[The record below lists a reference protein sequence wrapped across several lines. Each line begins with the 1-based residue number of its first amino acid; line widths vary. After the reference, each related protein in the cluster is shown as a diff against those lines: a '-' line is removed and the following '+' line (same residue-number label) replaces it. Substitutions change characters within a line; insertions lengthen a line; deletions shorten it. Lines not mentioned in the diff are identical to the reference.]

1 MPRSTDEKNLG
12 GNQRLDVE
20 DTPPIHRLMEHTNNA
35 DPEIV
40 DFEGPEDPANPM
52 NWSRWRKGLTIL
64 ALCGLRLVTPF
75 ATSMMAPAIVEI
87 KKDLNFQ
94 SDEAASFSIS
104 AYVIG
109 FGVGPIFLAPMSE
122 IYGRT
127 IVYHIG
133 NLLFTA
139 FTVGCALSQNIETL
153 IVCRILAGL
162 CGGATMTN
170 PGGTIADM
178 IPVGRRGAV
187 LSILAGVDVISPVL
201 GPSAGG
207 YIASAWGWRWMFWFL
222 SILSGSIGV
231 FSVFVLRE
239 TYAPVILA
247 RKAKRL
253 RESTGNADLR
263 VRGQT
268 TKSLGVLLSR
278 ACLRPLR
285 ILIFSP
291 IILALS
297 LYMSLVYGIIYIL
310 FTTISVVFQGVYGFD
325 TGNAGLTFLG
335 FAAGMVL
342 SLMVAG
348 YFNDSIHKK
357 LSAKYHEEKP
367 EFRLP
372 FLMGGALF
380 LPIGML
386 LYGWCVH
393 YRVHWILPV
402 IGTSFAGVGVTFCF
416 VPTQAY
422 IIDAF
427 PLHCASAL
435 AGNNL
440 LRSISGGTVPLAG
453 PALYS
458 RLGVGWGNTLLAL
471 LAAMFGGL
479 PILFYKYGERL
490 RKRFPVDLSD

>member
-1 MPRSTDEKNLG
+1 MSTMTLKPDSCSDTKE
-12 GNQRLDVE
+12 RLSAE
-20 DTPPIHRLMEHTNNA
+20 DTGPVHRLMEHGDA
-35 DPEIV
+35 SIV
-40 DFEGPEDPANPM
+40 DFEGPEDPENPM
-52 NWSRWRKGLTIL
+52 NWSRWRKGLTIV

-75 ATSMMAPAIVEI
+75 ATSMMAPAILDI
-87 KKDLNFQ
+87 KKDLGFQ
-94 SDEAASFSIS
+94 SDAAGSFALS

-122 IYGRT
+122 IYGRN
-127 IVYHIG
+127 IVYHVG
-133 NLLFTA
+133 NLLVTG
-139 FTVGCALSQNIETL
+139 FTVGCALSQNIQTL
-153 IVCRILAGL
+153 IACRILAGL
-162 CGGATMTN
+162 CGGATITN

-187 LSILAGVDVISPVL
+187 LSLLGGVDVIAPVL

-207 YIASAWGWRWMFWFL
+207 YIASAKGWRWMFWVL
-222 SILSGSIGV
+222 SIVSGSIGI
-231 FSVFVLRE
+231 FCLFVLRE
-239 TYAPVILA
+239 TYAPVILS

-253 RESTGNADLR
+253 RKATGNHNLR
-263 VRGQT
+263 AKGQT
-268 TKSLGVLLSR
+268 TKPLGVLLSR
-278 ACLRPLR
+278 AFLRPLQ

-291 IILALS
+291 IILGLS

-310 FTTISVVFQGVYGFD
+310 FTTLSTVFQGVYGFD
-325 TGNAGLTFLG
+325 TGNSGLTYLG

-342 SLMVAG
+342 SLLVAG
-348 YFNDSIHKK
+348 YFNDSIHKR
-357 LSAKYHEEKP
+357 LSEKHHEEKP

-372 FLMGGALF
+372 FLIYGAVA
-380 LPIGML
+380 LPIGMF

-422 IIDAF
+422 VIDAF
-427 PLHCASAL
+427 PLHGASGL

-440 LRSISGGTVPLAG
+440 LRSISGGTLPLAG

-458 RLGVGWGNTLLAL
+458 KLGYGWGNSLLAFLSL
-471 LAAMFGGL
+471 LFGGL
-479 PILFYKYGERL
+479 PILFFRYGEKL
-490 RKRFPVDLSD
+490 RKRFPVNLGD